1 MNSDLSG
8 LLLQLNGFCLSA
20 PDAQAGRNDGLRTDS
35 MKELMMKKEIK
46 NSSPRKSFT
55 TTESLHNPQPD
66 YTVPLLKI
74 SAEVREKL
82 LSRLSFL
89 YGEAIAVSYMPEIE
103 RILEVYYAHKPLEMI
118 GREKDFDTKERFTE
132 KDVILITYGDL
143 LRGKEGSPLST
154 LAKFCDTYLEGT
166 INTLHILP
174 FFPYS
179 SDRGFSIIDF
189 ETVDPN
195 LGTWGDIEDLEG
207 RYQLM
212 FDGVINHVSS
222 KSRWFQEFLNGN
234 NYYWDF
240 FISFTSPDELSP
252 EQRSMIF
259 RPRTSDIL
267 TEFLTINGP
276 RYVWTTFSNDQ
287 IDLNFT
293 NPDILIRVIEIL
305 LFYVRHGAD
314 IIRLDAVTY
323 LWAELGT
330 SCVHL
335 DQTHE
340 IIRLFRDILNIAAPT
355 VALITET
362 NVPHEENISYF
373 GNGQNEA
380 RMVYNFALPPLVLHT
395 FYRQDATVLS
405 TWVSTLKNVSDTT
418 TFFNFLDSHDGIG
431 VMAVKDILKKEEVDF
446 IIMKAKEHG
455 GYISYKT
462 GEDDREVPYEINIT
476 WFSAL
481 NREDSDEDMAFQVK
495 RFVASRIIALVLQGV
510 PGIYLHGLI
519 GSQNDIEA
527 VLATRSKRDINR
539 TIIDEDSITET
550 LKDPLSK
557 ISRIGRE
564 LGRLIKIRTKKRAFH
579 PNGGQ
584 KILMVSPDIFT
595 VLRTSPEG
603 DSLILCLIN
612 VTEKVCHLE
621 IPLSEIGI
629 DEIHWYDIVSGMEW
643 MADDKRLFL
652 TLQPYDI
659 LWLEPSGI

>member
-1 MNSDLSG
+1 
-8 LLLQLNGFCLSA
+8 
-20 PDAQAGRNDGLRTDS
+20 
-35 MKELMMKKEIK
+35 MMAKEIK
-46 NSSPRKSFT
+46 NSSPRKSLST
-55 TTESLHNPQPD
+55 TKTLHNQQAD
-66 YTVPLLKI
+66 YTRPILEIPAKARQGLLN
-74 SAEVREKL
+74 
-82 LSRLSFL
+82 RLSFL
-89 YGEAIAVSYMPEIE
+89 YGEAVAISYMPELE

-118 GREKDFDTKERFTE
+118 AREKDFNARERFTE
-132 KDVILITYGDL
+132 EDVILITYGDL
-143 LRGKEGSPLST
+143 LRGKEGSPLAT
-154 LAKFCDTYLEGT
+154 LARFCDTYLEGT
-166 INTLHILP
+166 INTLHLLP

-195 LGTWGDIEDLEG
+195 LGTWDDIEDLED

-234 NYYWDF
+234 LYYWDF
-240 FISFTSPDELSP
+240 FISFTSPAELSL

-267 TEFLTINGP
+267 SEFRTINGP

-287 IDLNFT
+287 IDLNYT
-293 NPDILIRVIEIL
+293 NPDTLIRVIEIL
-305 LFYVRHGAD
+305 LLYVRHGAD

-323 LWAELGT
+323 LWIEPGT
-330 SCVHL
+330 RCVHL

-340 IIRLFRDILNIAAPT
+340 IVKLFRDILNIVAPA

-362 NVPHEENISYF
+362 NVPHEENVSYF
-373 GNGQNEA
+373 GNGRDEA
-380 RMVYNFALPPLVLHT
+380 QMVYNFALPPLVLYT
-395 FYRQDATVLS
+395 FYRQDATALS
-405 TWVSTLKNVSDTT
+405 RWADTLNTVSDTV

-431 VMAVKDILKKEEVDF
+431 VMAVKDILQKEEIDF
-446 IIMKAKEHG
+446 IIKTAGEHG

-462 GEDDREVPYEINIT
+462 GEDGDEVPYEINIT

-481 NREDSDEDMAFQVK
+481 NREDSDEDLAFQVK

-510 PGIYLHGLI
+510 PGIYLHSLI
-519 GSQNDIEA
+519 GSRNDIES
-527 VLATRSKRDINR
+527 VLATQSNRDINR
-539 TIIDEDSITET
+539 TVIDEDAITNA

-564 LGRLIKIRTKKRAFH
+564 LGRLITIRTKKRAFH
-579 PNGGQ
+579 PNGDQ
-584 KILMVSPDIFT
+584 KILMVSPDIFA

-603 DSLILCLIN
+603 DRKILTLIN
-612 VTEKVCHLE
+612 VTSKACSVE
-621 IPLSEIGI
+621 IPLSEVET
-629 DEIHWYDIVSGMEW
+629 DEIRWSDIVSGMEW
-643 MADDKRLFL
+643 MADDKMLFL

-659 LWLEPSGI
+659 IWLEPFGERD